1 VPYQPGTLRAIGT
14 RDGQVIMTVEQSTTG
29 APAALRLT
37 ADRTRIDTQWDDL
50 SHVTV
55 EIVDSEGRVVPT
67 AANEVTFE
75 LTGPGRILGLDNGQ
89 ADSHE
94 SYQND
99 RRKAFAGR
107 ALALVQSIGRPGE
120 IQLTASSPS
129 LTGAS
134 VTITAT
140 LLFSGQP
147 L

>member
-1 VPYQPGTLRAIGT
+1 
-14 RDGQVIMTVEQSTTG
+14 M
-29 APAALRLT
+29 
-37 ADRTRIDTQWDDL
+37 
-50 SHVTV
+50 
-55 EIVDSEGRVVPT
+55 DSQGRVVPT
-67 AANEVTFE
+67 ADNEVVFA
-75 LTGPGRILGLDNGQ
+75 LSGPGRILGLDNGQ

-94 SYQND
+94 SYQSD

-107 ALALVQSIGRPGE
+107 ALALVQSSGLPG
-120 IQLTASSPS
+120 QMRLTASSPS